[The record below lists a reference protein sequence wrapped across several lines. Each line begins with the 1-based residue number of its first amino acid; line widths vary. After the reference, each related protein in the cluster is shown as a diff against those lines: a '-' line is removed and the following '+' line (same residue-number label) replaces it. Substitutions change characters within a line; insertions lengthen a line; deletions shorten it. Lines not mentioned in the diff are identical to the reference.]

1 VADLW
6 QGDGNDV
13 SWARLDERESY
24 LDRRDMITM
33 YGISTRDEGGYVL
46 AGDAELGQ
54 VLRMLRE
61 AKGIS
66 VTSAA
71 QALGTERHATVSE
84 IEGGKRKATF
94 AEVVKLAALY
104 GVSVSDVVQDFA
116 GEGASCSPSP
126 KVAIALPRAEG
137 RITEEDRLALAR
149 LERAAGDY
157 AGLKLVL
164 DQ

>member
-1 VADLW
+1 MI
-6 QGDGNDV
+6 DV
-13 SWARLDERESY
+13 
-24 LDRRDMITM
+24 
-33 YGISTRDEGGYVL
+33 YGISTSQKGGKGL

-54 VLRMLRE
+54 VLRVLRE

-104 GVSVSDVVQDFA
+104 GVGMSDVVQGFR
-116 GEGASCSPSP
+116 GEPSCPSP
-126 KVAIALPRAEG
+126 RKVAVALPRAEG
-137 RITEEDRLALAR
+137 PINEEDRLALAR

-157 AGLKLVL
+157 ADLKLVL
-164 DQ
+164 EQ

>member
-1 VADLW
+1 M
-6 QGDGNDV
+6 
-13 SWARLDERESY
+13 ERESY
-24 LDRRDMITM
+24 LDRRDMIAM
-33 YGISTRDEGGYVL
+33 YGLSTDSEGGDAL

-61 AKGIS
+61 ANGIS

-104 GVSVSDVVQDFA
+104 GVSVSDVVQGFV
-116 GEGASCSPSP
+116 GEEGTYPSSP
-126 KVAIALPRAEG
+126 KVAIAFPRAEG
-137 RITEEDRLALAR
+137 PITEGDRLALAR

-164 DQ
+164 EQ

>member
-1 VADLW
+1 
-6 QGDGNDV
+6 
-13 SWARLDERESY
+13 
-24 LDRRDMITM
+24 M
-33 YGISTRDEGGYVL
+33 YGISTNLEGGDAL

-94 AEVVKLAALY
+94 AEVVRLAALY
-104 GVSVSDVVQDFA
+104 GVSVSDVVQGLA
-116 GEGASCSPSP
+116 GEGRTNPTSP
-126 KVAIALPRAEG
+126 KVAVALPRAEG
-137 RITEEDRLALAR
+137 PITEEDRLALAR

-157 AGLKLVL
+157 ADLKLVL
-164 DQ
+164 EQ